1 VGKRRYRRQEQSL
14 KEQLQEHL
22 AKVVAERTKETPD
35 EGLIRHWERE
45 IQAFTAG
52 IARARKKQRN
62 KQ

>member
-14 KEQLQEHL
+14 KGRLQEHL
-22 AKVVAERTKETPD
+22 TKVAAERAKATPN

-45 IQAFTAG
+45 IQTFMAG

-62 KQ
+62 MQ